1 MLYCVCMCCDVVC
14 HVTVYLC
21 VLNAGSGWEVC
32 GRGYCSQSRSVNVCC
47 ACTCIGE
54 WKGCNTLSSS
64 ECLII
69 FADNEVEVPAALEGN
84 EDAEKKEKEEDENKE
99 GEDEEGENEEEEEE
113 KKDTESKEMNESGM
127 QRDEEEE
134 EEKEEEEEDEEKEEE
149 KEDEGQVEET
159 DESRAQESEQKEGAG
174 GSKASGEEEGAME
187 ITEAS
192 GSSSVTDTM
201 QSVVRS
207 VFCMVTMQ

>member
-1 MLYCVCMCCDVVC
+1 MSNY
-14 HVTVYLC
+14 
-21 VLNAGSGWEVC
+21 
-32 GRGYCSQSRSVNVCC
+32 
-47 ACTCIGE
+47 
-54 WKGCNTLSSS
+54 
-64 ECLII
+64 
-69 FADNEVEVPAALEGN
+69 FAVNEVEVSAGLEGN
-84 EDAEKKEKEEDENKE
+84 EDAEKKEKEEDENEE

-149 KEDEGQVEET
+149 KEEEGQVEET
-159 DESRAQESEQKEGAG
+159 DESRTQESEQKEGTG

-201 QSVVRS
+201 QSVVRCVLHGHYAVKTQCTMRMYVCGHWLWS
-207 VFCMVTMQ
+207 QTHFCHRLESSSPTCDQPRWHLRYMPLQLVV